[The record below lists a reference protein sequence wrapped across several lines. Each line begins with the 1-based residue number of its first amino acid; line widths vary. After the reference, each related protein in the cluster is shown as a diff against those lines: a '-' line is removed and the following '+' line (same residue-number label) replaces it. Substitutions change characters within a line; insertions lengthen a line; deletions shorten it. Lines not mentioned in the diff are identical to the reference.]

1 MTPEENDDLDAW
13 LNQFAPEM
21 DSSQV
26 ADNLTGGDDF
36 LRTVRQGQTHD
47 PNLPVSA
54 PPAAHEPMRPET
66 VLPEDSGWASADSPV
81 AFSAPAAP
89 PPTAAAA
96 APAWQGVSTAGDPVP
111 EAAFRSTSGMDWDNA
126 DDISEETWQ
135 TATGGH
141 EVLEQVTADRRTF
154 TEDDEESAAGNLLLE
169 WIPILL
175 GAIIVAALVRT
186 FVFQA
191 FFIPS
196 ESMVHTLEVGDRVL
210 VNKLS
215 YDFNDVGWGDL
226 VVFKRPPNAPDGEVK
241 DLIKRVMA
249 LPGDRIQFHNG
260 DVFVNNVRVQETY
273 LREQGVTFARL
284 SREIPNC
291 VDPSPDACTIPEGRV
306 FMMGD
311 NRRESTDSRIF
322 GPVDTDLIVGRAFVR
337 VWPLTDVGTF

>member
-1 MTPEENDDLDAW
+1 VTPEANDDLDAW

-21 DSSQV
+21 DSNQV
-26 ADNLTGGDDF
+26 AENLTSENDF
-36 LRTVRQGQTHD
+36 LRTVRQRAEPGPEVTAN
-47 PNLPVSA
+47 PPSA
-54 PPAAHEPMRPET
+54 PPLSDDVGSR
-66 VLPEDSGWASADSPV
+66 LGADAPSM
-81 AFSAPAAP
+81 FSAPAAAP
-89 PPTAAAA
+89 PGAISAPEWGSTA
-96 APAWQGVSTAGDPVP
+96 TAGDPVP
-111 EAAFRSTSGMDWDNA
+111 EEAFRSTAGWDWDNA
-126 DDISEETWQ
+126 DDISEETWR

-141 EVLEQVTADRRTF
+141 EALGPETEQRRNFAAAD
-154 TEDDEESAAGNLLLE
+154 EDEGASNLLLE

-175 GAIIVAALVRT
+175 GAIVVAALVRT

-226 VVFKRPPNAPDGEVK
+226 VVFKRPDNASSGGIE

-273 LREQGVTFARL
+273 LREQGVTFPRL
-284 SREIPNC
+284 GVEIPHC
-291 VDPSPDACTIPEGRV
+291 LDPTLDACTVPEGRV

-322 GPVDTDLIVGRAFVR
+322 GPVEIDSIVGRAFVR
-337 VWPLTDVGTF
+337 VWPVTEVGSF